1 MVPYVGDLFFFSFVL
16 FLLSIVALCGTYHNL
31 LWTYLN
37 LFVHS
42 SVDGHLDCFQVLHI
56 AEFAIYTS
64 FCDHVFSLS

>member
-1 MVPYVGDLFFFSFVL
+1 MLVICSFFHLYCFCLVLLHCVGHTTTYY
-16 FLLSIVALCGTYHNL
+16 GHTYH
-31 LWTYLN
+31 N